1 MMAMLWSIIHSPTP
15 RYFSRAERT
24 SLDSILSVCKLGLES
39 VSARDFKGLVAAN
52 ILGKL
57 MRGWLQKRKTTSKE
71 RYEVREPCR
80 AFDTREEGREEDGIE
95 AIMC

>member
-39 VSARDFKGLVAAN
+39 VSACDFEDLVVR
-52 ILGKL
+52 IYWGKL
-57 MRGWLQKRKTTSKE
+57 MRGWL
-71 RYEVREPCR
+71 
-80 AFDTREEGREEDGIE
+80 
-95 AIMC
+95 

>member
-39 VSARDFKGLVAAN
+39 VSARDFEGLVMAN
-52 ILGKL
+52 IVKKASAGLAPE
-57 MRGWLQKRKTTSKE
+57 KE
-71 RYEVREPCR
+71 DNEQGEV
-80 AFDTREEGREEDGIE
+80 
-95 AIMC
+95 

>member
-39 VSARDFKGLVAAN
+39 VSARDFEDLVVAD
-52 ILGKL
+52 ILGKTDAGL
-57 MRGWLQKRKTTSKE
+57 APEKE
-71 RYEVREPCR
+71 NKQREV
-80 AFDTREEGREEDGIE
+80 
-95 AIMC
+95 